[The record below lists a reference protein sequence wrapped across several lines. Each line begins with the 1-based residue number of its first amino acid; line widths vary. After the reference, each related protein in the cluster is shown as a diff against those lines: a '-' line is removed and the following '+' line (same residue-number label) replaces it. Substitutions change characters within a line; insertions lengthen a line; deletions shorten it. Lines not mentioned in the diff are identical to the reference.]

1 MLSVKAWRA
10 GSGVLRAF
18 PAVGLEGWA
27 WFDKLTMSGEAAKD
41 EWRGGLGGR
50 TAR

>member
-1 MLSVKAWRA
+1 MLSVEAWQAR
-10 GSGVLRAF
+10 SGVLRAF

-41 EWRGGLGGR
+41 ERSGG
-50 TAR
+50 